1 METMR
6 LKWKAAVS
14 AAGTVAAVTGML
26 LLAACVSG
34 NNSAGSESDAA
45 MQPVKES
52 ATSPVADKK
61 QDPVTITIAMR
72 TGYLTE
78 EEFKR
83 FVSDPVKKKFP
94 YITAEQVIMDG
105 QHLLPDRVAA
115 GDTPDMSLLTNV
127 DLGQLVYLKLDYPL
141 DDMMKANKISASD
154 FKPETIE
161 AVKLSSGTDKLIGLP
176 LKMQFSALYYNKDIF
191 DKFGAAYPKDG
202 MTWEDAR
209 EVAKKVTRVDSGV
222 QYRGLEPMLVYRVAS
237 QLALPVA
244 DPKTFKATLD
254 TDGWKRVFTLLKS
267 IYDIPGNNK
276 MTFNATAVT
285 EFTKTRTLA
294 MLTGPNYFYAG
305 NLDKMPDF
313 NWDMATHPVFAEAP
327 GTSTKVDAHTLSIMS
342 TSKHKEDAFKI
353 IATTL
358 SDEVQSDM
366 AKQAD
371 ISPLKDPKYSKLF
384 AQDVPFLK
392 GKNVQAAV
400 ALKPAKAIDIT
411 PYYDLAT
418 KQLRDAMNKVIKGT
432 DVNSALR
439 EANEKTDQ
447 AIAAAREGTN

>member
-1 METMR
+1 MKTMR
-6 LKWKAAVS
+6 LKLKAAVR
-14 AAGTVAAVTGML
+14 AAGVVAALTGIL
-26 LLAACVSG
+26 LLAACGSG
-34 NNSAGSESDAA
+34 NHSAGSEPDAA

-52 ATSPVADKK
+52 ATNPVADKK

-83 FVSDPVKKKFP
+83 FVSDPVKKKYP

-154 FKPETIE
+154 FKQETID

-191 DKFGAAYPKDG
+191 DKFGTAYPKDG

-305 NLDKMPDF
+305 NLDKMTDF
-313 NWDMATHPVFAEAP
+313 NWDMVTHPVFAEAP
-327 GTSTKVDAHTLSIMS
+327 GTSTKVDAHTLSILS
-342 TSKHKEDAFKI
+342 TSKHKEDV
-353 IATTL
+353 TT
-358 SDEVQSDM
+358 
-366 AKQAD
+366 
-371 ISPLKDPKYSKLF
+371 
-384 AQDVPFLK
+384 
-392 GKNVQAAV
+392 
-400 ALKPAKAIDIT
+400 
-411 PYYDLAT
+411 
-418 KQLRDAMNKVIKGT
+418 
-432 DVNSALR
+432 
-439 EANEKTDQ
+439 
-447 AIAAAREGTN
+447 